1 MAKIIE
7 SVLLKWVR
15 LFHSKNCDN
24 VAVFGQQW
32 PHGRQAKTKTV
43 SDFVLTERLIIRL
56 LGALLLGV
64 IRL

>member
-15 LFHSKNCDN
+15 LFHSKNCNN
-24 VAVFGQQW
+24 VAVYGQQD
-32 PHGRQAKTKTV
+32 KTKTA
-43 SDFVLTERLIIRL
+43 SDFVPTERLIIRL